1 MGEFIAKQLLKQYG
15 MEIDEVQ
22 DSDVGAG
29 SQIYFISGG
38 EQKYVV
44 KYADENEMN
53 HAEREPEV
61 CEHLLKKGD
70 PRVQIFEKQA
80 GQCNFRR

>member
-1 MGEFIAKQLLKQYG
+1 MDPKKIGELIAKQLLKQYG

-38 EQKYVV
+38 EQKTS
-44 KYADENEMN
+44 
-53 HAEREPEV
+53 
-61 CEHLLKKGD
+61 
-70 PRVQIFEKQA
+70 
-80 GQCNFRR
+80 